1 MPVSPPTRHLDGRYA
16 SANFRP
22 GALRGVD
29 ADVVYLGVGNLGR
42 RPAGF
47 VRAYWDEVV
56 VTTGARRV
64 VLVHWDDF
72 FLGLHRP
79 LRPMPYVMDDLGV
92 TTGRLLLTGPVVTP
106 STSSC
111 SSPGSRPP
119 RSPASGEPWP
129 EGQNCSTKYG
139 STVIQPLPAA
149 PLRRPVEFLAR
160 VYHDS
165 T

>member
-1 MPVSPPTRHLDGRYA
+1 MLLHA

-56 VTTGARRV
+56 VTTAARRV

-92 TTGRLLLTGPVVTP
+92 TTGRLLPLARRDAVDVVMP
-106 STSSC
+106 
-111 SSPGSRPP
+111 SPGSRPP
-119 RSPASGEPWP
+119 RSQASGEAWP
-129 EGQNCSTKYG
+129 KGQNCSTKYG

-160 VYHDS
+160 VYQDS